1 MAGNFQDGSI
11 PGKIQFGSGWWFLDQ
26 KEGIEWQLNALSNV
40 GLLSRFVWHVDG
52 FPLLHVIFPA
62 TIFSAVFF
70 AISWAVIS
78 KAANYLTAKI
88 SSAL

>member
-1 MAGNFQDGSI
+1 MS
-11 PGKIQFGSGWWFLDQ
+11 
-26 KEGIEWQLNALSNV
+26 
-40 GLLSRFVWHVDG
+40 
-52 FPLLHVIFPA
+52 FPRHEYFR
-62 TIFSAVFF
+62 VFF

>member
-1 MAGNFQDGSI
+1 VAV
-11 PGKIQFGSGWWFLDQ
+11 
-26 KEGIEWQLNALSNV
+26 ERALKR
-40 GLLSRFVWHVDG
+40 GLLSRFVGMLTDSRS
-52 FPLLHVIFPA
+52 FMSFPA
-62 TIFSAVFF
+62 TNISAVFF